1 MNGCRIP
8 NNLNSSDAHT
18 VPFSGVSVQVRAI
31 TMWWLVE
38 IVKCVTLTLFPLLEE
53 NEWKYHT
60 YQESPYISNKGGLL
74 SAIYFNEVE
83 KWNLVLHH
91 EVQGPPSRK
100 PSWRRNLRGQRGW
113 WRSQGEIPGFG
124 MGWIVPIL
132 WFINEKR
139 LANVANE
146 LRKRKNQHIKSNYSL
161 LWPLNGVMWLL
172 CTCTGKHP
180 DGELDAWKK
189 TQLWLPANDLLSP
202 TTLPICLLE
211 DFQNTPGFAQSMDDR
226 NSSRCQGIEYLCSC
240 FSRWFGNL
248 SYFLIE
254 WFHLRLI
261 YLH

>member
-1 MNGCRIP
+1 MVAVSQMILTPLMRIP
-8 NNLNSSDAHT
+8 SIFWGVGASKSDHNLAPCGNSEMRHIDT
-18 VPFSGVSVQVRAI
+18 
-31 TMWWLVE
+31 
-38 IVKCVTLTLFPLLEE
+38 FPLLEE

-132 WFINEKR
+132 WFVNEKR
-139 LANVANE
+139 LANEANE

-161 LWPLNGVMWLL
+161 LWPLNGVMSLL

-202 TTLPICLLE
+202 TTLPICL
-211 DFQNTPGFAQSMDDR
+211 M
-226 NSSRCQGIEYLCSC
+226 
-240 FSRWFGNL
+240 
-248 SYFLIE
+248 
-254 WFHLRLI
+254 
-261 YLH
+261 